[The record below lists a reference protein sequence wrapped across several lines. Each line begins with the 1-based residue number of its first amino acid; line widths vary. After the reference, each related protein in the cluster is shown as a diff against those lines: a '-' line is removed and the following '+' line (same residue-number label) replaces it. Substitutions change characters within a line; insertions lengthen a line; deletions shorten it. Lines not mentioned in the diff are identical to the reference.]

1 MEELLY
7 KLIYL
12 TGKTNESY
20 EELYLSSIGGSDK
33 QDECMKNLYKA
44 IMHEKM
50 VFNSLN
56 MSEIIALLEELSI
69 HSELAMVS
77 DRCRQKLNERK
88 CYLEGKKKGLITY
101 RDYSMGELIDAVI
114 DIQTHDLLGKKIDT
128 FEDKMKEDLREHY
141 RYDTYC
147 NPIRTTYHEMQGI
160 YYGFENIPV
169 YDFNW
174 LIKKT
179 GVDSN
184 DIEDYLFNALIDTIM
199 FLRKI
204 KGIPSTEY
212 DDVYN
217 ILKEETEASVLIS
230 YLDGN
235 HLEKLAKYH
244 YSEGLYLPDSIK
256 EEIKVKVRELR
267 LI

>member
-20 EELYLSSIGGSDK
+20 EELYLSSISGDK

-44 IMHEKM
+44 IMQEKM

-56 MSEIIALLEELSI
+56 MSEIITLLEELSI
-69 HSELAMVS
+69 HSELIMIS

-101 RDYSMGELIDAVI
+101 RDYSMGELIDTVI
-114 DIQTHDLLGKKIDT
+114 DIKTHNLLGKRIDN
-128 FEDKMKEDLREHY
+128 FEGKLKEDLQEQY

-160 YYGFENIPV
+160 YYGFENIPE
-169 YDFNW
+169 YDFDW

-179 GVDSN
+179 GVDL
-184 DIEDYLFNALIDTIM
+184 DDVEDYLLDALIDTIM
-199 FLRKI
+199 FLRRI
-204 KGIPSTEY
+204 KSSSPTEY
-212 DDVYN
+212 DN
-217 ILKEETEASVLIS
+217 IYDILREEAEASILIS
-230 YLDGN
+230 FLDGY
-235 HLEKLAKYH
+235 HLEELAKYH
-244 YSEGLYLPDSIK
+244 YSEGLYLPDMIK